1 MLQFLEKEGLL
12 TRQDDAQDQRAK
24 SVHLT
29 PTGQQLQVRA
39 EACANEVLLQMWEG
53 FASEEREQLN
63 EFMSRLRYN
72 LKD

>member
-1 MLQFLEKEGLL
+1 
-12 TRQDDAQDQRAK
+12 
-24 SVHLT
+24 
-29 PTGQQLQVRA
+29 
-39 EACANEVLLQMWEG
+39 VLLQMWEG